1 MHACTY
7 VYMQLCMY
15 TCNGCNT
22 GKSALSDMYAQAR
35 ARVLQL
41 TCDTS
46 GKASAFIC

>member
-1 MHACTY
+1 MHVRMYICSY
-7 VYMQLCMY
+7 VCIHVA
-15 TCNGCNT
+15 NGCNT